1 MLRFCKT
8 KVAEKELYGPK
19 KPIKIWDDH
28 VDNIVISKLVETKN
42 NSKYLT
48 GYFDEVLILSKMS
61 GYAKIFKDKVEDKN
75 KTC

>member
-1 MLRFCKT
+1 MFRFCKT

-19 KPIKIWDDH
+19 KPIKMWDAH
-28 VDNIVISKLVETKN
+28 VDSIVISKLVETKN

-48 GYFDEVLILSKMS
+48 GHFDEVLILSKMS
-61 GYAKIFKDKVEDKN
+61 GYAKIFKDKGGDKN